1 MPASIILIGLPG
13 SGKTTIGKEL
23 AKKIDFSF
31 LDTDYLIEE
40 LEGYSISEIFEN
52 KGETYFRDLETTV
65 IKSLLGVKNKVI
77 SIGGG
82 AFEREENRSLL
93 KQIGNVV
100 YLYASV
106 DVIYNRIK
114 NVAGR
119 PLLAC
124 DNPKQKLNE
133 LYIKRHPQ
141 FEQADY
147 TIDTSNLTLYNVIDD
162 IQRIINA
169 KNS

>member
-13 SGKTTIGKEL
+13 AGKTVVGKEL
-23 AKKIDFSF
+23 AKKFDFSF

-40 LEGYSISEIFEN
+40 LEGYSISEIFEI
-52 KGETYFRDLETTV
+52 KGEVYFRDLETSV

-82 AFEREENRSLL
+82 AFEREENRNLL

-100 YLYASV
+100 YLKASV
-106 DVIYNRIK
+106 DTIYDRIK
-114 NVAGR
+114 NAVGR

-133 LYIKRHPQ
+133 LYVKRHPQ
-141 FEQADY
+141 FKEADY
-147 TIDTSNLTLYNVIDD
+147 VIDTSDITIYNVIEEL
-162 IQRIINA
+162 QRIINA